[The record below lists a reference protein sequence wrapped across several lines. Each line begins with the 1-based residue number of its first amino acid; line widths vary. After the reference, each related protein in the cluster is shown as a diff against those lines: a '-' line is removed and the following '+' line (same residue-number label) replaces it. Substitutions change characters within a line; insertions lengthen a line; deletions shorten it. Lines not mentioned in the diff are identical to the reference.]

1 MKENTKEKTIETAH
15 TEEVKS
21 KEKQIWLTVY
31 SDMTTNLS
39 LFFLILFAFTRL
51 SAPLKTKL
59 FKALQKQFSKAPVEE
74 VIIET
79 KPEALK
85 EKRDIE
91 ELKKIAY
98 VEETQKEIKITLPSP
113 VLFDLNKAELK
124 QEAKNVLS
132 QISKILKENDYPI
145 VVEGHTD
152 NLPVLGGPYRSNW
165 HLSSAR
171 AFSVIEFF
179 IKQEKM
185 SPERFSA
192 MGYGEYRSVAPNDT
206 EENRAKNRRIEII
219 LVKI

>member
-1 MKENTKEKTIETAH
+1 MRKNTKIKS
-15 TEEVKS
+15 EEGQFAEEAKR

-51 SAPLKTKL
+51 SAPLKAKL
-59 FKALQKQFSKAPVEE
+59 FKSLQRQFQKARVEE
-74 VIIET
+74 VIVET
-79 KPEALK
+79 KQEELK
-85 EKRDIE
+85 EKKDVE
-91 ELKKIAY
+91 ELKRIAY

-124 QEAKNVLS
+124 QEAKNILS
-132 QISKILKENDYPI
+132 QISKILKENDYPV

-152 NLPVLGGPYRSNW
+152 NLPILGGPYRSNW

-179 IKQEKM
+179 IKQENI
-185 SPERFSA
+185 PPDRFSA
-192 MGYGEYRSVAPNDT
+192 MGYGEYKPVAPNDT
-206 EENRAKNRRIEII
+206 EENRAKNRRIEIVLI
-219 LVKI
+219 KI

>member
-1 MKENTKEKTIETAH
+1 MRKNTKGKIEESQH

-51 SAPLKTKL
+51 SAPLKAKL
-59 FKALQKQFSKAPVEE
+59 FKALQKQFQKESVEE
-74 VIIET
+74 IVVET
-79 KPEALK
+79 KNEELK
-85 EKRDIE
+85 EKKDIE

-98 VEETQKEIKITLPSP
+98 FEETQKEIKITLPSP

-132 QISKILKENDYPI
+132 QISKILKDNDYPI

-152 NLPVLGGPYRSNW
+152 NLPILGGPYRSNW

-179 IKQEKM
+179 IKQENI
-185 SPERFSA
+185 PPARFSA
-192 MGYGEYRSVAPNDT
+192 IGYGEYKPIAPNDT

>member
-1 MKENTKEKTIETAH
+1 MKKNIKDETEQDKLSQ
-15 TEEVKS
+15 EEKS

-39 LFFLILFAFTRL
+39 LFFLILFAFTRF
-51 SAPLKTKL
+51 SGPLKEKL
-59 FKALQKQFSKAPVEE
+59 FRELQKQFSKRPVQEITVEAKQEE
-74 VIIET
+74 KKKT
-79 KPEALK
+79 
-85 EKRDIE
+85 DIE
-91 ELKKIAY
+91 ELKKFAF

-124 QEAKNVLS
+124 QEARNVLS

-145 VVEGHTD
+145 IVEGHTD
-152 NLPVLGGPYRSNW
+152 NLPILGGPYKSNW

-179 IKQEKM
+179 INQEKLP
-185 SPERFSA
+185 PERFSA
-192 MGYGEYRSVAPNDT
+192 LGYGEYKPVAPNDT

>member
-1 MKENTKEKTIETAH
+1 MRKNTKIKS
-15 TEEVKS
+15 EEGQFAEEAKR

-51 SAPLKTKL
+51 SAPLKAKL
-59 FKALQKQFSKAPVEE
+59 FKALQRQFQKAPVEE
-74 VIIET
+74 VIVET
-79 KPEALK
+79 KQEELK
-85 EKRDIE
+85 EKKDVE
-91 ELKKIAY
+91 ELKRIAY

-124 QEAKNVLS
+124 QEAKNILS
-132 QISKILKENDYPI
+132 QISKILKENDYPV

-152 NLPVLGGPYRSNW
+152 NLPILGGPYRSNW

-179 IKQEKM
+179 IKQENI
-185 SPERFSA
+185 PPDRFSA
-192 MGYGEYRSVAPNDT
+192 MGYGEYKPVAPNDT
-206 EENRAKNRRIEII
+206 EENRAKNRRIEIVLI
-219 LVKI
+219 KI